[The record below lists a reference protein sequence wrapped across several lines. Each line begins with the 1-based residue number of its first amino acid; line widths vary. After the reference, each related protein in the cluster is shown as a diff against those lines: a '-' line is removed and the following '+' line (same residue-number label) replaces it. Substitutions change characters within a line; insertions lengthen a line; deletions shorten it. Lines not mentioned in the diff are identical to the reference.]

1 MESVLTADA
10 FAKLLDRL
18 DTDRERAGDQYETL
32 RRTLT
37 RFFEWRGAPFPDERT
52 DETFNRV
59 ARKLDEGIAIQNIG
73 GYCYEVARL
82 VCLEAFKGRDSKRSS
97 LDAGHVEAVAP
108 DAGTDTREE
117 LRMDCLEDCLRALP
131 RDGRDLVIEYYQDE
145 RRERIDRRRALAE
158 RLGLGERQLRRL
170 CRRHLG
176 ASPVAVAQ
184 TRRVLLAKQL
194 IHETSLPMTEVAF
207 AAGYSSVRQ
216 FNETI
221 REVYAATP
229 TELRGSLP

>member
-10 FAKLLDRL
+10 FAKLLERL
-18 DTDRERAGDQYETL
+18 DPDRERAGEQYETL

-97 LDAGHVEAVAP
+97 LDAGHVEAVAHDDVK
-108 DAGTDTREE
+108 DAREE
-117 LRMDCLEDCLRALP
+117 LRMDCLEDCLRTLP

-145 RRERIDRRRALAE
+145 RRERIDRRKALAE
-158 RLGLGERQLRRL
+158 RLGLRRDALANRAQRLRDTLER
-170 CRRHLG
+170 C
-176 ASPVAVAQ
+176 V
-184 TRRVLLAKQL
+184 
-194 IHETSLPMTEVAF
+194 
-207 AAGYSSVRQ
+207 SSCLERKSA
-216 FNETI
+216 I
-221 REVYAATP
+221 
-229 TELRGSLP
+229 